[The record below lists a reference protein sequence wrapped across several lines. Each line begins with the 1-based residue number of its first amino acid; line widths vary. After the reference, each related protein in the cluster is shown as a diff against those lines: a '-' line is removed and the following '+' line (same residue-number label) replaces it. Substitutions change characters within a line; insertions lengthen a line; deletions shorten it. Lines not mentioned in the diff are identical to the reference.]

1 LGRVVVCGGGLSG
14 CESALALA
22 MEGCDVTVVDM
33 IPEDNFATAPMDIT
47 RAMLLMLLEEHKVN
61 KVGDNLIRSIDRD
74 GVHIEGRDWKYRTLE
89 ADYVVDALGMQPNS
103 ALAESFK
110 ELIPT
115 SMSSVTRMR

>member
-1 LGRVVVCGGGLSG
+1 
-14 CESALALA
+14 
-22 MEGCDVTVVDM
+22 MTVVDM